1 MCKNDTKRVLA
12 MVELVVQATLDN
24 FTKVRDF
31 IDEQL
36 EMHGCRMKQQLQIAV
51 AVEELFVN
59 IANYAY
65 TKGLGDASI
74 GIDFEESPKAV
85 TIVFKDHGIPYNPL
99 AKSDPDISLPADK
112 RQIGG
117 LGIFMVKKSMDDLSY
132 EYKDG
137 QNIMTIRKYL

>member
-1 MCKNDTKRVLA
+1 MMK
-12 MVELVVQATLDN
+12 ELVVQAALAN

-36 EMHGCRMKQQLQIAV
+36 EGHGCPMKHQLQIAV

-65 TKGLGDASI
+65 PKENGDASVS
-74 GIDFEESPKAV
+74 IDFEESPKAV
-85 TIVFKDHGIPYNPL
+85 RIVFKDHGIPYNPL
-99 AKSDPDISLPADK
+99 EKADPDVTLPAHK
-112 RQIGG
+112 RKIGG
-117 LGIFMVKKSMDDLSY
+117 LGIFMVKKVMDELSY